1 MIQSAH
7 AHTTQLPNIVRF
19 SGFQQFFAKQY
30 WGENYFFEKTQKS
43 ETGGWRVIK
52 TWILRFI
59 FIHEMNLLMA
69 KMRFLIFLKSK
80 IGGEKRSEIQK
91 KHKIVQ
97 NVPKKVKNEQ
107 FLDKSL

>member
-1 MIQSAH
+1 MILMIQNLH

-43 ETGGWRVIK
+43 ETGGWRVTK
-52 TWILRFI
+52 TLILRFI

-69 KMRFLIFLKSK
+69 KLRFLIFLKSK
-80 IGGEKRSEIQK
+80 IGWR
-91 KHKIVQ
+91 
-97 NVPKKVKNEQ
+97 NVPK
-107 FLDKSL
+107 F